1 MKSFIF
7 SIFLM
12 IVLLDGCGSSGG
24 STTSVTTTTP
34 SNVTGKFIDS
44 PVQGLTYTCSSGT
57 SGETNSN
64 GEYICHLGDN
74 VTFAIGSLTVGTISA
89 RTAAVTPYSLFP
101 NNNNAAINFARLLQ
115 SIDTGVTN
123 GMIVINTALEAKI
136 PNNTDFANSSFE
148 TDINHALGVT
158 LVAPSVA
165 QSIMNEAITIA
176 GGSVPTGSNNIPVA
190 NAGVDQN
197 INTTSNVTLNGSKSS
212 DANSDTL
219 TYSWS
224 ITSKPSGSNAS
235 LSSAT
240 IVNPTFTADI
250 DGSYIVQL
258 IVNDGTVNSAAD
270 TVTINA
276 ATANSAP
283 VANAGVDQNI
293 NTTSNVTL
301 NGSKSSDANSDTLTY
316 SWSITSKPSGSNA
329 SLSSATIVNPTFTAD
344 IDGSYI
350 VQLIVNDGTVNSAAD
365 TVTINAIVAAAVA
378 VANKSFANDV
388 MPILNLCAGCHYSG
402 SGRIFQVSNTA
413 GTYTNIQQLINITTP
428 ENSLLLQKGSAQISH
443 DGGAALRTWTNYNTI
458 RDWISQGAKN
468 Q

>member
-276 ATANSAP
+276 
-283 VANAGVDQNI
+283 
-293 NTTSNVTL
+293 
-301 NGSKSSDANSDTLTY
+301 
-316 SWSITSKPSGSNA
+316 
-329 SLSSATIVNPTFTAD
+329 
-344 IDGSYI
+344 
-350 VQLIVNDGTVNSAAD
+350 
-365 TVTINAIVAAAVA
+365 IVAAAVV